1 MKLTAKRIAK
11 LRKKIRHYRLYSY
24 DYPWSLAVGPDV
36 RYTKLY
42 GLNMS
47 DAIKRYVKKINRDM
61 PWNEKPYGLT
71 ETWLCKNFAKYACV
85 PEGVKSYDQIRWF
98 RYT

>member
-11 LRKKIRHYRLYSY
+11 LRKKIQHYRLYSY

-47 DAIKRYVKKINRDM
+47 DAIKRYVKKINRYK
-61 PWNEKPYGLT
+61 PWNEKPYSLT
-71 ETWLCKNFAKYACV
+71 EAWCKNVANYACV
-85 PEGVKSYDQIRWF
+85 PDDVKSYDQIHWL

>member
-11 LRKKIRHYRLYSY
+11 LRKKIRRYRLYSY
-24 DYPWSLAVGPDV
+24 DYPWPLKVGPDV

-42 GLNMS
+42 GLNMG
-47 DAIKRYVKKINRDM
+47 DAIKRYVKKINRDK

-71 ETWLCKNFAKYACV
+71 KTWCKNFADYACV
-85 PEGVKSYDQIRWF
+85 PEGVKSYDQICWF
-98 RYT
+98 EYT